1 MIIFNILF
9 ICNCTLYSYILAL
22 KLCDILNFRPK
33 PIMPHTYKQKTDRA
47 STPLL
52 DISLKAVTTAKE
64 NGVVMLTLPPH
75 TSHRSQPLDKTVY
88 GPLKTYT
95 FRAMDGLDAHT
106 SWSNRIELRGRRTCE
121 ASIYVCNDPHKHHIR
136 FQIYRH
142 IHIDT

>member
-1 MIIFNILF
+1 MIILNILF

-33 PIMPHTYKQKTDRA
+33 PIMPHTYKWKTDRA
-47 STPLL
+47 STPLV

-64 NGVVMLTLPPH
+64 NGVVMLILTLIA
-75 TSHRSQPLDKTVY
+75 TNGQNSLWTTENLLLQSNGR
-88 GPLKTYT
+88 
-95 FRAMDGLDAHT
+95 LDAHT

-121 ASIYVCNDPHKHHIR
+121 ASIYVCNDPYKQHIR
-136 FQIYRH
+136 FQIYGH